1 MEQTVYV
8 DLYFLINFSMDF
20 LCFFLLS
27 KLLSVPLP
35 FWRTILASAV
45 GGLYA
50 NLALFLPLTPLP
62 SLLLDMAL
70 CILMCAVALLRRG
83 DGRHLPLYALVYT
96 AISMVLGGAM
106 TALFHLFNRWELPLD
121 TLGEDDLS
129 VWIFALLAI
138 LGGLAT
144 HACGRFFSGR
154 GARRHVRLSI
164 EFQGR
169 SCVIEALCDTGNLL
183 REPIGGKPCIVVD
196 SRRLRGIL
204 PNDLLDAAIATAVPS
219 PTLCSRYAGRI
230 RFLPATSATG
240 ERMMLALRVDRITVD
255 SGKGAREVDALIVP
269 SALGKTAEALIPPEL
284 LL

>member
-27 KLLSVPLP
+27 KLLAVPLP
-35 FWRTILASAV
+35 FWRTLVASAL

-50 NLALFLPLTPLP
+50 NLALFLPLSALA
-62 SLLLDMAL
+62 SLLVDMAV
-70 CILMCAVALLRRG
+70 CVLMCAVALLRR
-83 DGRHLPLYALVYT
+83 DSGRRLPLYALVYV

-106 TALFHLFNRWELPLD
+106 TALFHLFNRWSLPLD
-121 TLGEDDLS
+121 AIEEDDRS
-129 VWIFALLAI
+129 VWLFALLAI
-138 LGGLAT
+138 AGGLIT
-144 HACGRFFSGR
+144 HACGRFFSKR
-154 GARRHVRLSI
+154 GSRRHARLSI

-169 SCVIEALCDTGNLL
+169 SCSLEALCDTGNLL
-183 REPIGGKPCIVVD
+183 REPIGGKPCIVVEKKA
-196 SRRLRGIL
+196 LRGVL
-204 PNDLLDAAIATAVPS
+204 PSDLLQATVSPS
-219 PTLCSRYAGRI
+219 PSPDVYARYAGRI

-240 ERMMLALRVDRITVD
+240 ERMMLALRVDRVTVD